1 MALRILKKFDELDIK
16 EKILTGR
23 RRNLPARHRKNQR
36 PKSAVPTRR
45 RNDNNGN
52 RRRGR
57 NANHGEKIKR
67 RRPQSAGPVH
77 RRGRS
82 NNRNNNVPLSP
93 TDRPQAPEVDNIF
106 NSNSNNNNDN
116 VDNIVNRYLSF
127 NCEQIVNCLSYY

>member
-36 PKSAVPTRR
+36 AKSAVPTRR

-52 RRRGR
+52 RSRGR
-57 NANHGEKIKR
+57 NANHGEKMKR

-82 NNRNNNVPLSP
+82 NNRNK
-93 TDRPQAPEVDNIF
+93 I
-106 NSNSNNNNDN
+106 
-116 VDNIVNRYLSF
+116 YLSF
-127 NCEQIVNCLSYY
+127 NKLGSASLPLYPPQVVFFKISGKGYLQ